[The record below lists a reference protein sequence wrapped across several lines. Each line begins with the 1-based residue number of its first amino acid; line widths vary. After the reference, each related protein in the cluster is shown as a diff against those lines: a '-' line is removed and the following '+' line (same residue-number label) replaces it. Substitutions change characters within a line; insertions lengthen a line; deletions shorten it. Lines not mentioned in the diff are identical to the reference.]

1 MTPTAFRV
9 RHDQVVIDAEVES
22 DFLPESIA
30 AEDGT
35 ERVAISR
42 EIATHDARRD
52 GPTRR

>member
-9 RHDQVVIDAEVES
+9 RHDQVVID
-22 DFLPESIA
+22 SIA

-35 ERVAISR
+35 EWVAISR